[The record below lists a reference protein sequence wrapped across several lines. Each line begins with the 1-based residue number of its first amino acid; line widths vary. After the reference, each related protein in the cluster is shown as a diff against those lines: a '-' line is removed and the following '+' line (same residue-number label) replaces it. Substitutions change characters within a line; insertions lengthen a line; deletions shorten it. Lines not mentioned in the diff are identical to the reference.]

1 MSVDFSKNMTGM
13 EMTGKNIFVTGPP
26 RCGKST
32 LIEKLVLQIERPKTG
47 FFTREIREKGR
58 RTGFSI
64 TTLDGREGVLAHE
77 SIKSKFRVGKYGV
90 SLPDIDQIAVPSMQP
105 AGPGEV
111 VVVDEVGKMECFSSL
126 FRKTL
131 MKTLDS
137 DHQMIGSIAQKGNRF
152 IQEIQARNDVL
163 LVRVTEENRD
173 SPELFSRLLSALL

>member
-1 MSVDFSKNMTGM
+1 MHLSKDMTGM

-32 LIEKLVLQIERPKTG
+32 LIEKLVLQIEKPKTG

-64 TTLDGREGVLAHE
+64 TTLDGKEGVLAHE

-90 SLPDIDQIAVPSMQP
+90 NLPDIDQIAVPSMQP

-131 MKTLDS
+131 MKMLDS
-137 DHQMIGSIAQKGNRF
+137 DHQMIGSIAQKGDRF
-152 IQEIQARNDVL
+152 IQEIRVRNDVL

-173 SPELFSRLLSALL
+173 APELFSRLLSALL